1 MIRYINCSFIISRV
15 FMPDAEKTIALGGV
29 ATGSMKAKLQV
40 TVAGII
46 RYSGFVPVDLAE
58 NR

>member
-1 MIRYINCSFIISRV
+1 
-15 FMPDAEKTIALGGV
+15 MPDAEKTIALGGV

-46 RYSGFVPVDLAE
+46 RYRGLVPKQMLVKVFSFYFFLSFF
-58 NR
+58 